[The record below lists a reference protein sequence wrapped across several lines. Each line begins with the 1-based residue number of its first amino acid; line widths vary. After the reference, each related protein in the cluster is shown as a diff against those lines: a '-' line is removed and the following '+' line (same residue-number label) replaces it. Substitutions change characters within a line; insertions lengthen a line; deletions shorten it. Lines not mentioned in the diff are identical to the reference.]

1 MLFSLCVMHAVI
13 NNRERFGSFGWTQPY
28 QFSTNDLHISIKM
41 LSEVCMKT
49 HPGQNFPLK
58 LMRYLVSDLNYGG
71 KLTNSEDHRILRNQ
85 VKSFINMRVFE
96 DTSATVANRSK
107 YERAMSLL
115 DEYIPGQIYDL
126 TGC

>member
-1 MLFSLCVMHAVI
+1 
-13 NNRERFGSFGWTQPY
+13 
-28 QFSTNDLHISIKM
+28 
-41 LSEVCMKT
+41 
-49 HPGQNFPLK
+49 
-58 LMRYLVSDLNYGG
+58 MRYLVSDLNYGG